1 MGVVV
6 STRSELV
13 VPRSVRRRAGLK
25 SGQKVEFKVSGGV
38 ISIVP
43 RLPSAD
49 DEYTPAQRRAIDAR
63 LRQARKG
70 PYHGPFATAEEA
82 IAFLRKEL
90 RKRKRSKRAS

>member
-6 STRSELV
+6 STKSELV
-13 VPRSVRRRAGLK
+13 VPRSVRRRAGLR

-43 RLPSAD
+43 ELPVAD
-49 DEYTPAQRRAIDAR
+49 DEYTPAQRRVIDTR
-63 LRQARKG
+63 LREARKG

-82 IAFLRKEL
+82 IAFIRKEVK
-90 RKRKRSKRAS
+90 KRRRMKRAS